1 MSSPPPA
8 KKPRVNGTPFTAAR
22 EVCIVGVAR
31 TPCGSLQGK
40 LSALKASDLAGVAIK
55 EAITR
60 AGVKPNDVEELI
72 LGHVISA
79 GAGQAPAKQAAVSA
93 GLPQSVVCSTVNKV
107 CASGMKAMI
116 LGAQSIML
124 GLRDVVV
131 VGGMESMSQAPHLS
145 KKARS
150 GARYGDLVFSD
161 ALQTDGLFDAFEN
174 IPMGDIAEECARKHD
189 IPREAQDAYAAQSY
203 RRALEATKSGKFI
216 REVVDVQVPPAQRG
230 AAPQTVAEDEE
241 VVMRPVDVASLSKLR
256 PCFKPSG
263 DFGPTVTA
271 GNASPISDGAAALV
285 LMSLAKANTLG
296 LSSKI
301 QAIVRGFGEA
311 EQEPRSFTT
320 SPALAIPKAL
330 EMAGVEQDDVD
341 FFEINEAFSV
351 VACSNTK
358 LLKLDPAKVNVY
370 GGAVAIGH
378 PLGCSGARIIVT
390 LCSVLHQE
398 CGQIGCAAVCNGG
411 GGASALVIEKVY
423 T

>member
-8 KKPRVNGTPFTAAR
+8 KSARQRRPVHRCPRGLHR
-22 EVCIVGVAR
+22 GVAR

-55 EAITR
+55 A
-60 AGVKPNDVEELI
+60 KDVEELI

-174 IPMGDIAEECARKHD
+174 IPMGILQRSVLAST
-189 IPREAQDAYAAQSY
+189 ISREAQDTYAAQSY
-203 RRALEATKSGKFI
+203 RHGNGGRGGCDEAGGCG
-216 REVVDVQVPPAQRG
+216 VV
-230 AAPQTVAEDEE
+230 
-241 VVMRPVDVASLSKLR
+241 SKLR

-351 VACSNTK
+351 VACANRS
-358 LLKLDPAKVNVY
+358 Y
-370 GGAVAIGH
+370 
-378 PLGCSGARIIVT
+378 
-390 LCSVLHQE
+390 
-398 CGQIGCAAVCNGG
+398 
-411 GGASALVIEKVY
+411 
-423 T
+423 

>member
-1 MSSPPPA
+1 MSSVENLRPRSFFLLALSSNSDCHELPTSCQKA
-8 KKPRVNGTPFTAAR
+8 RVNGAPFTAAR

-55 EAITR
+55 GNYR

-161 ALQTDGLFDAFEN
+161 ALQT
-174 IPMGDIAEECARKHD
+174 
-189 IPREAQDAYAAQSY
+189 SY

-216 REVVDVQVPPAQRG
+216 REVVEVQVPPAQRG
-230 AAPQTVAEDEE
+230 AAPQTVTEDEE

-351 VACSNTK
+351 VACANTK